1 MSVDRK
7 NIFNLSVVIPTC
19 SRPELLRACLKR
31 LHPLIQNIDRSSYE
45 VIVSDDRPSDFTRSM
60 LERLDPL
67 IRYTAGP
74 GRGPAANRNH
84 GASLALCDWI
94 VFLDDD
100 CVPEPNLLGTYQER
114 LLHDET
120 CRVFEGRISALG
132 ERTTIDQEAPINE
145 HGGFLWSCNFCIKK
159 ELFLGMDGF
168 DETFTGPA
176 MEDVDL
182 RERLRA
188 RGEPIA
194 FLKNAGVLHPWRRR
208 KGMWFAK
215 INAEAHRSFF
225 KKHGYP
231 SRIMSL
237 WHCER
242 MLRGIVRNVLR
253 DGHLYGYKGSL
264 RYIILEMHSFLVMS
278 ACVHGT
284 RRRTAA

>member
-1 MSVDRK
+1 MQPHLS
-7 NIFNLSVVIPTC
+7 LSVIIPTC
-19 SRPELLRACLKR
+19 GRRELLLQRLER
-31 LHPLIQNIDRSSYE
+31 LHPAIQNVAPIRYE
-45 VIVSDDRPSDFTRSM
+45 VIVSDDRPSEATRS
-60 LERLDPL
+60 LLAQLDPGV
-67 IRYTAGP
+67 RYTAGP

-84 GASLALCDWI
+84 ASLLARGNWI

-100 CVPEPNLLGTYQER
+100 CVPEPNLLRTYQER
-114 LLHDET
+114 ILHDEM

-145 HGGFLWSCNFCIKK
+145 QGGFLWSCNFCIKK
-159 ELFLGMDGF
+159 ELFLGMGGF
-168 DETFTGPA
+168 DEMFTGPA

-194 FLKNAGVLHPWRRR
+194 FLKNAAVLHPWRSRR
-208 KGMWFAK
+208 GMAFAK
-215 INAEAHRSFF
+215 INAEAHRCFF

-231 SRIMSL
+231 KRFMSL
-237 WHCER
+237 WYCER
-242 MLRGIVRNVLR
+242 MIRGIVRNVLR

-278 ACVHGT
+278 ACLHDA
-284 RRRTAA
+284 RRRTTA